1 MAKHNQQAGPKHA
14 PKPATAESAP
24 EVTSE
29 VAAQAQPGV
38 APTEEFLAACTA
50 ERDELKDRVLRLA
63 AETDNF
69 KKRLERDKA
78 DFLRRANEGIVK
90 DLLPVLDNLER
101 ASGHAEKPG
110 NQVSLAAG
118 VSLISQELI
127 KVLERHGL
135 ERIEALGQAFNP
147 EFHEAMMQQEDP
159 SHDENTV
166 LMEMQK
172 GYVFQGSLL
181 RPSMVVVSKKPALSD
196 DEGAEIKI
204 TIN

>member
-1 MAKHNQQAGPKHA
+1 MVKQEKQAE
-14 PKPATAESAP
+14 PKPAQKPPVPEAAAE
-24 EVTSE
+24 TT
-29 VAAQAQPGV
+29 AQAPAAG
-38 APTEEFLAACTA
+38 AEEALAALAA

-101 ASGHAEKPG
+101 ALGHADEPG
-110 NQVSLAAG
+110 NQGSLAEG
-118 VSLISQELI
+118 VSLTSQEFL

-135 ERIEALGQAFNP
+135 EKIEALGQPFNP

-159 SHDENTV
+159 AQDENTV
-166 LMEMQK
+166 LMELQK
-172 GYVFQGSLL
+172 GYVFQGRLL
-181 RPSMVVVSKKPALSD
+181 RPAMVVVSKKPAPSD

>member
-1 MAKHNQQAGPKHA
+1 LVKQDKQAASPQPQA
-14 PKPATAESAP
+14 AP
-24 EVTSE
+24 EPE
-29 VAAQAQPGV
+29 PAAEPASPAGES
-38 APTEEFLAACTA
+38 PLDETLAALTA

-78 DFLRRANEGIVK
+78 EFLRRANEGIVK

-101 ASGHAEKPG
+101 ALGHSEEPG
-110 NQVSLAAG
+110 NQGSLAQG
-118 VSLISQELI
+118 VSLTSQELL

-135 ERIEALGQAFNP
+135 EKIEALGQPFNP

-159 SHDENTV
+159 ASDENTV
-166 LMEMQK
+166 LMELQK
-172 GYVFQGSLL
+172 GYVFQGRLL
-181 RPSMVVVSKKPALSD
+181 RPAMVVVSKKPAPSD